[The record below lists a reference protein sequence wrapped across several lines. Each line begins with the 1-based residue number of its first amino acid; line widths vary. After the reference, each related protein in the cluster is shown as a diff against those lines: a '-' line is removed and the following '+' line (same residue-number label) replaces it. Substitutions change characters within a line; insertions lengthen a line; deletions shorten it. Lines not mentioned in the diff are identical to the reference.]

1 MAKSSTSHHAA
12 HPATP
17 PAARPLRF
25 AHPFYTSTPPDQ
37 RAAQPAAGGAT
48 QMAQWIATQLGP
60 IPKPGRDPAMTLDE
74 IIGAAGV
81 KEIEALGTIRFHA
94 VGDTGRAAGENTP
107 QDQVAADM
115 ALDYHPDA
123 GGMNPAFF
131 LHLGDVI
138 YGPNKDAHYR
148 NEFYTPYKGYPGKIV
163 AVAGNHDGETF
174 PKTDPVSL
182 EAFLANFAA
191 PDAVVPPIAAGAAI
205 FRQTM
210 TEPGVYWLL
219 DAPFVQI
226 IGLYSNI
233 ADGPG
238 YLTGAGGD
246 TSQTKW
252 LTQALKGVAASR
264 KGGGRK
270 ALIVAV
276 HHPPYSNGGHAGS
289 PEIITALDA
298 AAGAA
303 GVMPDLVLSGH
314 SHNYQRHTRR
324 LNFAGRPMEIPFV
337 VAGCGGHN
345 ASAVGQA
352 YGQVIG
358 DETFDKS
365 LHGYGYLLVT
375 VTPATLKVDMWEVP
389 STANTPFDTVTVDLA
404 TNRLV

>member
-1 MAKSSTSHHAA
+1 MAKSAKSAHPHTPA
-12 HPATP
+12 HPAGK
-17 PAARPLRF
+17 PLRF
-25 AHPFYTSTPPDQ
+25 AHPFFTLTPPDQ
-37 RAAQPAAGGAT
+37 RTAQPGVGRRMT
-48 QMAQWIATQLGP
+48 DWIAQQLGP
-60 IPKPGRDPAMTLDE
+60 IPKPSRDPAISLDE

-81 KEIEALGTIRFHA
+81 KEIEDLGTIRFHA

-138 YGPNKDAHYR
+138 YGPNKVDHYR
-148 NEFYTPYKGYPGKIV
+148 NEFYTPYKQYPGKIV

-174 PKTDPVSL
+174 PKTDTVPL
-182 EAFLANFAA
+182 EAFLDNFCAPTAA
-191 PDAVVPPIAAGAAI
+191 VPPIASGAGI

-219 DAPFVQI
+219 DAPFVQV

-246 TSQTKW
+246 ATQTKW
-252 LTQALKGVAASR
+252 LAQALGSVAADR
-264 KGGGRK
+264 KGGTRK

-276 HHPPYSNGGHAGS
+276 HHPPYSNGGHSGS
-289 PEIITALDA
+289 PAVLAALDA
-298 AAGAA
+298 AADAA
-303 GVMPDLVLSGH
+303 GVMPDAVLSGH
-314 SHNYQRHTRR
+314 AHNYQRHTRR
-324 LNFAGRPMEIPFV
+324 ISFRGRPMEIPFV

-345 ASAVGQA
+345 AAAVGQA

-358 DETFDKS
+358 DRTFDKS

-375 VTPATLKVDMWEVP
+375 VTPQTLKVDMWEVP
-389 STANTPFDTVTVDLA
+389 STANIPFDTVTVDLA
-404 TNRLV
+404 TSRVS